1 MTDADRTGAAARRP
15 HMSHWGMFEA
25 EVADGDVVAAH
36 PFVGDADPSPVLG
49 NIAGSVRN
57 KARITGPAVRRGWLE
72 NGPGP
77 SSGRGCDE
85 FVSVGWEELTELL
98 ANELRRV
105 VERHGNSAI
114 YGGSYGWASA
124 GRFHHAQSQ
133 VHRFL
138 NTLGGYTRSAH
149 SYSLGATGVV
159 MPRVV
164 GTHWKMF
171 ARSTSWKIIS
181 EHTDL
186 LVCFGGVPLKN
197 TGVNHGGTSDHPTR
211 GALDALRQRGGSIVS
226 FSPLH
231 DDLHGAGERH
241 APVPGT
247 DVAIMLALGY
257 VLATEGLHD
266 SSFLDSHCVGYDR
279 FEEYLLGRS
288 DGVPK
293 SPEWAEQISGIGA
306 AELVALA
313 RRMAAGRTMV
323 TVTWSLQRVR
333 YGEQAPWMG
342 VTLAAMLGQI
352 GLPGGGFGHGYGSM
366 NEPGLAPVP
375 YPLPTLPQGINPV
388 RDFIPVSAVSD
399 MLLNPGAPFDYDGRR
414 LTYPDIRMVYWAG
427 GNPFHH
433 HQDIG
438 RLRRA
443 LARPDTIVVHDPY
456 WTPMARHADVVVPST
471 TSLERADI
479 SCTRNDP
486 LLVAMH
492 AAVEPYAD
500 SRDDYD
506 TFAAVAAKLGVGEKF
521 TEGRSSQQWLE
532 HLYGQWRGHVLADG
546 ARVPS
551 FDEFWNRGHVRMR
564 TEEDLILF
572 GDFRTDPV
580 NNPLSTPSGRIEIF
594 SADIDGFGYEDC
606 AGHPRWYE
614 PEEWLSGARA
624 QQFPLHLIANQPRT
638 RLHSQLDH
646 GATSQ
651 GSKIRGREPLRIH
664 PDDAA
669 GRALEDGDVA
679 RVFNDRGACLAGVVI
694 DDSVR
699 RGVVQLSTGAWYDPL
714 DASDPDSL
722 CVHGNPNV
730 LTPDVGTSSL
740 ARGCTGQHVLVEI
753 ERYDGDLPQIR
764 AFDPPTI
771 IRRSAAGPVRSN

>member
-1 MTDADRTGAAARRP
+1 MSDVDEADRGVRYQ

-25 EVADGDVVAAH
+25 EVSDGEVVAVH
-36 PFVGDADPSPVLG
+36 PYSGDSDPSPAMG

-72 NGPGP
+72 NGPG
-77 SSGRGCDE
+77 SSSARGSDE
-85 FVSVGWEELTELL
+85 FVSVDWEELTERLSG
-98 ANELRRV
+98 ELRRV
-105 VERHGNSAI
+105 IDTYGNSAI
-114 YGGSYGWASA
+114 FGGSYGWASA

-138 NTLGGYTRSAH
+138 NSLGGYTRSVH
-149 SYSLGATGVV
+149 SYSLGATGVI

-164 GTHWKMF
+164 GTHWKLF
-171 ARSTSWKIIS
+171 ARSTSWEVIA
-181 EHTDL
+181 EHTEL

-211 GALDALRQRGGSIVS
+211 GALDALRRRGGCIVS
-226 FSPLH
+226 FSPLR
-231 DDLHGAGERH
+231 DDLHGAAERH

-247 DVAIMLALGY
+247 DVAIMLALAY

-266 SSFLDSHCVGYDR
+266 TAFLASHCVGYDR

-293 SPEWAEQISGIGA
+293 SPAWAEQISGIA
-306 AELVALA
+306 ADELVVLA

-333 YGEQAPWMG
+333 HGEQAPWMG
-342 VTLAAMLGQI
+342 VTLAAMLGQV

-375 YPLPTLPQGINPV
+375 YPLPTLPQGLNPV
-388 RDFIPVSAVSD
+388 PDFIPVAAVSD
-399 MLLNPGAPFDYDGRR
+399 MLLNPGAPFDYDGQR
-414 LTYPDIRMVYWAG
+414 LTYPDIRMLYWAG

-433 HQDIG
+433 HQDLG

-443 LARPDTIVVHDPY
+443 LARPETIVVHEPY
-456 WTPMARHADVVVPST
+456 WTPMARHADIVVPST
-471 TSLERADI
+471 TSLERDDI

-492 AAVEPYAD
+492 AAVHPYAD
-500 SRDDYD
+500 AQDDYD
-506 TFAAVAAKLGVGEKF
+506 TFSALARRLGAGEKF

-532 HLYGQWRGHVLADG
+532 HLYEQWRGFVRADG
-546 ARVPS
+546 GPAPS
-551 FDEFWNRGHVRMR
+551 FDDFWTDGQVRMR
-564 TEEDLILF
+564 TEDDLVLF
-572 GDFRTDPV
+572 GDFRADPATH
-580 NNPLSTPSGRIEIF
+580 PLATPSGRIEIF
-594 SADIDGFGYEDC
+594 SADIDSFGYADC

-614 PEEWLSGARA
+614 PEEWLGGDRA
-624 QQFPLHLIANQPRT
+624 QQYPLHLIANQPRS

-646 GATSQ
+646 GATSRE
-651 GSKIRGREPLRIH
+651 SKIKGREPLRIH

-669 GRALEDGDVA
+669 ARGVVAGDVV
-679 RVFNDRGACLAGVVI
+679 RVYNDRGSCLAGVVV
-694 DDSVR
+694 DDGVR

-714 DASDPDSL
+714 DPTDPQSL

-730 LTPDVGTSSL
+730 LTADVGSSSL
-740 ARGCTGQHVLVEI
+740 SRGCTGQHVLVQI
-753 ERYDGDLPQIR
+753 ERYLDKLPPIR
-764 AFDPPTI
+764 AFDPPMITS
-771 IRRSAAGPVRSN
+771 RSARGPAKWS